1 MGSAPLVS
9 TYSIAACDLER
20 GEWGVG
26 VQSKF
31 LAAGS
36 IVPWAEPGVGAVA
49 TQALANPRY
58 GPDGLALLRDGLS
71 ADETIAALVA
81 ADEGRDDRQVG
92 VVDAQGRAATYTGKA
107 CLDWAGGTSGP
118 GYAAQGNILVSEET
132 VAGLVHGFE
141 AGAGRP
147 LAERLVDALAAA
159 QLAGGDRR
167 GQQAAG
173 LLVVQKDGGYGG
185 MDDVLVD
192 LRVDDH
198 PEPVAELKRLYG
210 MHQLLF
216 GKTPTDEWLP
226 VDEALAE
233 ELQARLAALGYTDPS
248 LEKSFNEWAGTAN
261 LEDRVNG
268 VDRIDPVVLDRA
280 PQALEPL
287 AVAREPDAA
296 GPLAQRRDR
305 IGLGPGDDEH
315 RAVPFA
321 RKRVHEELKPDRE
334 RESLVRLL
342 PAEGHELLGRGVSR
356 QHVAVGDL
364 PHRDVSHQR
373 APVGARDGD
382 RDRVRPRE
390 RRAAVRGGEPRRRR
404 GGQGRHEPRLRK
416 PAGPVPEDTGREAV
430 RGDDDARPLGRRL
443 ELAAND
449 RVERQVPERAVALPA
464 LVAGLREQPL
474 RLRLRAQVRQGR
486 EPVHAGEAVSRAPSR
501 LRVQEVAGENL
512 GRILAEA
519 EPAILRT
526 SSSRRIP

>member
-1 MGSAPLVS
+1 MGSDAPLVS

-58 GPDGLALLRDGLS
+58 GPDGLAYLRDGLS
-71 ADETIAALVA
+71 ADETVVALVE

-92 VVDAQGRAATYTGKA
+92 IVDAQGRAATYTGKA
-107 CLDWAGGTSGP
+107 CLDWAGGKTGP

-141 AGAGRP
+141 ANAGRP
-147 LAERLVDALAAA
+147 LAERIVEALAAA

-198 PEPVAELKRLYG
+198 AEPVAELKRLYG

-216 GKTPTDEWLP
+216 GKTPAGEWLP

-233 ELQARLAALGYTDPS
+233 ELRGRLAALGYADAS
-248 LEKSFNEWAGTAN
+248 LERAFTEWTSTEN

-268 VDRIDPVVLDRA
+268 IERIDPIVLA
-280 PQALEPL
+280 EL
-287 AVAREPDAA
+287 
-296 GPLAQRRDR
+296 
-305 IGLGPGDDEH
+305 
-315 RAVPFA
+315 
-321 RKRVHEELKPDRE
+321 RKR
-334 RESLVRLL
+334 
-342 PAEGHELLGRGVSR
+342 
-356 QHVAVGDL
+356 
-364 PHRDVSHQR
+364 
-373 APVGARDGD
+373 
-382 RDRVRPRE
+382 
-390 RRAAVRGGEPRRRR
+390 
-404 GGQGRHEPRLRK
+404 
-416 PAGPVPEDTGREAV
+416 
-430 RGDDDARPLGRRL
+430 
-443 ELAAND
+443 
-449 RVERQVPERAVALPA
+449 
-464 LVAGLREQPL
+464 
-474 RLRLRAQVRQGR
+474 
-486 EPVHAGEAVSRAPSR
+486 
-501 LRVQEVAGENL
+501 
-512 GRILAEA
+512 
-519 EPAILRT
+519 
-526 SSSRRIP
+526 

>member
-71 ADETIAALVA
+71 ADETIAALVE

-92 VVDAQGRAATYTGKA
+92 VVDGQGRAATYTGKA
-107 CLDWAGGTSGP
+107 CLDWAGGKSGP

-132 VAGLVHGFE
+132 VVGLVDGFE

-216 GKTPTDEWLP
+216 GKTPADEWLP
-226 VDEALAE
+226 VDEELAK
-233 ELQARLAALGYTDPS
+233 ELRGRLAALGYANPS
-248 LEKSFNEWAGTAN
+248 LEKSFNAWAGTAN

-268 VDRIDPVVLDRA
+268 VDRIDPVVLT
-280 PQALEPL
+280 E
-287 AVAREPDAA
+287 
-296 GPLAQRRDR
+296 
-305 IGLGPGDDEH
+305 
-315 RAVPFA
+315 
-321 RKRVHEELKPDRE
+321 
-334 RESLVRLL
+334 
-342 PAEGHELLGRGVSR
+342 
-356 QHVAVGDL
+356 
-364 PHRDVSHQR
+364 
-373 APVGARDGD
+373 
-382 RDRVRPRE
+382 
-390 RRAAVRGGEPRRRR
+390 
-404 GGQGRHEPRLRK
+404 LRK
-416 PAGPVPEDTGREAV
+416 
-430 RGDDDARPLGRRL
+430 L
-443 ELAAND
+443 
-449 RVERQVPERAVALPA
+449 
-464 LVAGLREQPL
+464 
-474 RLRLRAQVRQGR
+474 
-486 EPVHAGEAVSRAPSR
+486 
-501 LRVQEVAGENL
+501 
-512 GRILAEA
+512 
-519 EPAILRT
+519 
-526 SSSRRIP
+526 